1 MKVNSVPNVRT
12 CVTKIAREEIKR
24 ITRAGMGRCQGLIC
38 RDMLIKEIAQAC
50 DKNVEDIF
58 PIPTF
63 RPPIKPLRLSIIA
76 GDKDD

>member
-1 MKVNSVPNVRT
+1 
-12 CVTKIAREEIKR
+12 
-24 ITRAGMGRCQGLIC
+24 MGRCQGLIC